1 MVTQTSK
8 LAYKQ
13 LNEEGIGKTQKSKIL
28 YVVKEHYNINN
39 EGLSLREISN
49 MTNFDIN
56 AVSGRVNDLKKD
68 GLLETTDKRKCSY
81 TKRLVSPVI
90 PKYGFKNGS
99 IFTKELQDKILLLLG
114 IYGYDKTKVSFQNNL
129 NTNDVL
135 FTIRYKYW
143 ELIDIEDCK
152 KIEQNAVGLIV
163 PCHWEDNDTGDN
175 FSYEVKDNWK

>member
-1 MVTQTSK
+1 MITQTSK

-13 LNEEGIGKTQKSKIL
+13 LNEEGIGDTQKSKIL
-28 YVVKEHYNINN
+28 YVVRDHYKTSDK
-39 EGLSLREISN
+39 GLSLREISN
-49 MTNFDIN
+49 LTNFEIN

-68 GLLETTDKRKCSY
+68 GLLETTHKRKCSY

-90 PKYGFKNGS
+90 PKKDNSVF
-99 IFTKELQDKILLLLG
+99 IAELQDKILLLLG

-129 NTNDVL
+129 DTNNVL

-152 KIEQNAVGLIV
+152 KIEQNAGCLIV
-163 PCHWEDNDTGDN
+163 PCHWEDSDTGDN